1 LFAVRIGRLLSAEV
15 SYVSTNISTNV
26 STIRHSSSLHT
37 PLYDFHVD
45 KGGKMVDFAGYRLPV
60 QYSDL
65 GISASHLHTRKHCSL
80 FDVSH
85 MLQSKVHG
93 KDRIGFME
101 SLTVADVKG
110 LETNQGTL
118 SVFTLPNGGIVDDL
132 IVTKAEDHLY
142 VVSNAGRRE
151 QDIPLMLAKEAEM
164 KTDGKDVA
172 LELLE
177 DRGLLALQGPSMTKC
192 LQPLTDLQL
201 DKLGFMHSAVAHVA
215 GIECRVTRCGYTG
228 EDGVELSC
236 PAQHTRE
243 LAEAILESEGNARLA
258 GLGAR
263 DSLRLEAGLCLYGN
277 DIDEGTTPIEAGL
290 AWTVAKPRRKSQD
303 FPGAQV
309 ILDQLKSG
317 ISRRRV
323 GLLSKGA
330 PARGSTL
337 VTNLSGD
344 KVGIVTSGCPSPSLG
359 KGTNVSMAYVEK
371 TSAKAGTELILQVR
385 GKAIPAT
392 VTKMP
397 FVPTNYFV
405 GK

>member
-1 LFAVRIGRLLSAEV
+1 MLGLRVIRLLSAEV
-15 SYVSTNISTNV
+15 QLTSL
-26 STIRHSSSLHT
+26 RLKSSLHT
-37 PLYDFHVD
+37 PLHDFHVAQ
-45 KGGKMVDFAGYRLPV
+45 GGKMVDFAGYRLPV

-93 KDRIGFME
+93 KDRINFME
-101 SLTVADVKG
+101 SLTVADVAG
-110 LETNQGTL
+110 LKTNQGSL

-132 IVTKAEDHLY
+132 IVTKADNHLY

-151 QDIPLMLAKEAEM
+151 QDIPLMRAKEEEM
-164 KTDGKDVA
+164 KVEGKDVA

-177 DRGLLALQGPSMTKC
+177 DRGLLALQGPTMRQC
-192 LQPLTDLQL
+192 LQPLTSLPL
-201 DKLGFMHSAVAHVA
+201 DNLAFMHSALVEVA
-215 GIECRVTRCGYTG
+215 GIQCRVTRCGYTG

-236 PAQHTRE
+236 PAQQTE
-243 LAEAILESEGNARLA
+243 ALAQAILASDGQPRLA

-277 DIDEGTTPIEAGL
+277 DIDEGTTPIEGGL
-290 AWTVAKPRRKSQD
+290 AWTVAKPRRVKQD

-309 ILDQLKSG
+309 ILEQLKNG
-317 ISRRRV
+317 VSRRRV
-323 GLLSKGA
+323 GLLSRGA
-330 PARGSTL
+330 PARGST
-337 VTNLSGD
+337 VVVNAQGE
-344 KVGIVTSGCPSPSLG
+344 KVGVVTSGCPSPSLG
-359 KGTNVSMAYVEK
+359 KGINVSMAYVEK
-371 TSAKAGTELILQVR
+371 SSAKAGTELALQVR
-385 GKAIPAT
+385 GKDIPAT

-397 FVPTNYFV
+397 FVPTNYFTG

>member
-1 LFAVRIGRLLSAEV
+1 MLGLRAIRLLSAEV
-15 SYVSTNISTNV
+15 QLTSL
-26 STIRHSSSLHT
+26 RLKSSLHT
-37 PLYDFHVD
+37 PLHDFHVAQ
-45 KGGKMVDFAGYRLPV
+45 GGKMVDFAGYRLPV

-93 KDRIGFME
+93 KDRINFME
-101 SLTVADVKG
+101 SLTVADVAG
-110 LETNQGTL
+110 LKTNQGSL

-132 IVTKAEDHLY
+132 IVTKADNHLY

-151 QDIPLMLAKEAEM
+151 QDIPLMRAKEEEM
-164 KTDGKDVA
+164 KVEGKDVA

-177 DRGLLALQGPSMTKC
+177 DRGLLALQGPTMRQC
-192 LQPLTDLQL
+192 LQPLTSLSL
-201 DKLGFMHSAVAHVA
+201 ENLAFMHSALAEVA
-215 GIECRVTRCGYTG
+215 GIQCRVTRCGYTG

-236 PAQHTRE
+236 PAQQTE
-243 LAEAILESEGNARLA
+243 ALAQAILASDGQPRLA

-277 DIDEGTTPIEAGL
+277 DIDEGTTPIEGGL
-290 AWTVAKPRRKSQD
+290 AWTVAKPRRVKQD

-309 ILDQLKSG
+309 ILEQLKNG
-317 ISRRRV
+317 VSRRRV
-323 GLLSKGA
+323 GLLSRGA
-330 PARGSTL
+330 PARGST
-337 VTNLSGD
+337 VVVNAQGE
-344 KVGIVTSGCPSPSLG
+344 KVGVVTSGCPSPSLG
-359 KGTNVSMAYVEK
+359 KGINVSMAYVEK
-371 TSAKAGTELILQVR
+371 SSAKAGTELALQVR
-385 GKAIPAT
+385 GKDIPAT

-397 FVPTNYFV
+397 FVPTNYFTG

>member
-1 LFAVRIGRLLSAEV
+1 MLGLRVIRLLSAEV
-15 SYVSTNISTNV
+15 QLTSL
-26 STIRHSSSLHT
+26 RLKSSLHT
-37 PLYDFHVD
+37 PLHDFHVAQ
-45 KGGKMVDFAGYRLPV
+45 GGKMVDFAGYRLPV

-93 KDRIGFME
+93 KDRISFME
-101 SLTVADVKG
+101 SLTVADVAG
-110 LETNQGTL
+110 LKTNQGSL

-132 IVTKAEDHLY
+132 IVTKADNHLY

-151 QDIPLMLAKEAEM
+151 QDIPLMRAKEEEM
-164 KTDGKDVA
+164 KVEGKDVA

-177 DRGLLALQGPSMTKC
+177 DRGLLALQGPTMMQC
-192 LQPLTDLQL
+192 LQPLTSLPL
-201 DKLGFMHSAVAHVA
+201 DNLAFMHSALAEVA
-215 GIECRVTRCGYTG
+215 GIQCRVTRCGYTG

-236 PAQHTRE
+236 PAQQTE
-243 LAEAILESEGNARLA
+243 ALAQAILASDGQPRLA

-277 DIDEGTTPIEAGL
+277 DIDEGTTPIEGGL
-290 AWTVAKPRRKSQD
+290 AWTVAKPRRVKQD

-309 ILDQLKSG
+309 ILEQLKNG
-317 ISRRRV
+317 VSRRRV
-323 GLLSKGA
+323 GLLSRGA
-330 PARGSTL
+330 PARGST
-337 VTNLSGD
+337 VVVNAQGE
-344 KVGIVTSGCPSPSLG
+344 KVGVVTSGCPSPSLG
-359 KGTNVSMAYVEK
+359 KGINVSMAYVEK
-371 TSAKAGTELILQVR
+371 SSAKAGTELALQVR
-385 GKAIPAT
+385 GKDIPAT

-397 FVPTNYFV
+397 FVPTNYFTG

>member
-1 LFAVRIGRLLSAEV
+1 LFPALRCGRLLSAEV
-15 SYVSTNISTNV
+15 SCIS
-26 STIRHSSSLHT
+26 STIRLKSSLHT
-37 PLYDFHVD
+37 PLHDFHVV

-110 LETNQGTL
+110 LTTNQGTL

-151 QDIPLMLAKEAEM
+151 QDIPLMLAREAEM
-164 KTDGKDVA
+164 KAEGKDVA
-172 LELLE
+172 LELLD
-177 DRGLLALQGPSMTKC
+177 DRGLIALQGPSMIQC

-201 DKLGFMHSAVAHVA
+201 DKLSFMHSAVARVA
-215 GIECRVTRCGYTG
+215 GIDCRVTRCGYTG

-236 PAQHTRE
+236 PAEQTQA
-243 LAEAILESEGNARLA
+243 LAEAILGSEGSPCLA

-277 DIDEGTTPIEAGL
+277 DIDESTSPIEAGL
-290 AWTVAKPRRKSQD
+290 AWTVAKPRRASQD
-303 FPGAQV
+303 FPGAEV
-309 ILDQLKSG
+309 ILDQLKNG
-317 ISRRRV
+317 VSRRRV

-330 PARGSTL
+330 PARGSTV
-337 VTNLSGD
+337 VTSLAGD
-344 KVGIVTSGCPSPSLG
+344 QVGIVTSGCPSPSLG

-371 TSAKAGTELILQVR
+371 PSAKAGTELILQVR